1 MPTQLDINALRLDS
15 VQLSTQRLR
24 GSRRQRRGSFL
35 KGPIP
40 WQWLKTAS
48 MQPGKALHVGIAIW
62 RLAGLTA
69 SNSVRLTR
77 GALADLGVQ
86 RLSAYRGVQAL
97 ERAGLIVVE
106 RHRGRCPIITI
117 LESSD

>member
-1 MPTQLDINALRLDS
+1 MLGKFELNALRLDPGS
-15 VQLSTQRLR
+15 LN
-24 GSRRQRRGSFL
+24 SRRSRGPKRHGSFL

-40 WQWLKTAS
+40 WDWLKTAAT
-48 MQPGKALHVGIAIW
+48 QPGKALHVAIVIW
-62 RLAGLTA
+62 RLAGFTG

-77 GALADLGVQ
+77 GALDDLGVQ

-97 ERAGLIVVE
+97 ERAGLVAVE

-117 LESSD
+117 SGLSD